1 MAFFVLLSFT
11 GKESKMK
18 NLITVAQ
25 YPKSE
30 IPERYIRIR
39 NLKELCLI
47 CQHWTSRRDL
57 RKDKRYIVEL
67 EHGKCRLQHELC
79 SCKSFQKIPELR
91 GKNMT
96 INEKLY
102 ARMYTKTFLR
112 KAHTRYY
119 QRPNEELS
127 RAVRGYLKFQF
138 SLSGEIPIE

>member
-1 MAFFVLLSFT
+1 
-11 GKESKMK
+11 MK

-39 NLKELCLI
+39 DLKELCLI

-67 EHGKCRLQHELC
+67 EHGQCSLQKECR
-79 SCKSFQKIPELR
+79 SCNSFHKIPELR

-112 KAHTRYY
+112 KVHTCYY
-119 QRPNEELS
+119 QLPNEELS
-127 RAVRGYLKFQF
+127 QAISDYLKFQF

>member
-30 IPERYIRIR
+30 IPERYIYIKD
-39 NLKELCLI
+39 LKKACII
-47 CQHWTSRRDL
+47 CQHRTSRRDL

-67 EHGKCRLQHELC
+67 EQGNCRLQHELC
-79 SCKSFQKIPELR
+79 SCKSFRKIPELR

-112 KAHTRYY
+112 KVHARYY
-119 QRPNEELS
+119 QLPNEELS
-127 RAVRGYLKFQF
+127 RAVSDYLKFQF

>member
-1 MAFFVLLSFT
+1 
-11 GKESKMK
+11 MK
-18 NLITVAQ
+18 NLITVAE
-25 YPKSE
+25 YPPSQ

-39 NLKELCLI
+39 DLKKACII
-47 CQHWTSRRDL
+47 CQHWTSRRGL

-91 GKNMT
+91 SKNMT

-112 KAHTRYY
+112 KVHARYY
-119 QRPNEELS
+119 QLPNEKLS
-127 RAVRGYLKFQF
+127 QAINVFNSSSKHNHR
-138 SLSGEIPIE
+138 

>member
-1 MAFFVLLSFT
+1 MT
-11 GKESKMK
+11 
-18 NLITVAQ
+18 Q
-25 YPKSE
+25 YPKSK
-30 IPERYIRIR
+30 ITERYIRIR
-39 NLKELCLI
+39 DLKELCLI

-112 KAHTRYY
+112 KVHARYY
-119 QRPNEELS
+119 QLPNEELS
-127 RAVRGYLKFQF
+127 RAISNF
-138 SLSGEIPIE
+138 SKANNSFLLFAYYKGTH

>member
-1 MAFFVLLSFT
+1 
-11 GKESKMK
+11 MK
-18 NLITVAQ
+18 NLITVAE
-25 YPKSE
+25 YPPSQ

-39 NLKELCLI
+39 DLKKACII

-67 EHGKCRLQHELC
+67 EHGKCSLQKEC
-79 SCKSFQKIPELR
+79 RSCNSFHKIPELR

-112 KAHTRYY
+112 KVHALYY
-119 QRPNEELS
+119 LLSDEELN
-127 RAVRGYLKFQF
+127 RAINDYFNHSPHFTSF
-138 SLSGEIPIE
+138 S

>member
-1 MAFFVLLSFT
+1 
-11 GKESKMK
+11 MK

-30 IPERYIRIR
+30 IPERYIPIR
-39 NLKELCLI
+39 DLKELCLI
-47 CQHWTSRRDL
+47 CQHWTSCRDL

-67 EHGKCRLQHELC
+67 EQGKCRLQHELC
-79 SCKSFQKIPELR
+79 TCKSFQKIPELR

-112 KAHTRYY
+112 KVHTRYY
-119 QRPNEELS
+119 QLSNEELS
-127 RAVRGYLKFQF
+127 RAISNF
-138 SLSGEIPIE
+138 SKANNSFLLFAYYKGTH

>member
-1 MAFFVLLSFT
+1 
-11 GKESKMK
+11 MK

-39 NLKELCLI
+39 DLKELCLI

-91 GKNMT
+91 AKNMT

-102 ARMYTKTFLR
+102 ARIYTKTFLR
-112 KAHTRYY
+112 KVHTNFARLCS
-119 QRPNEELS
+119 EELS
-127 RAVRGYLKFQF
+127 RAICVYWKRK
-138 SLSGEIPIE
+138 

>member
-1 MAFFVLLSFT
+1 
-11 GKESKMK
+11 MK

-39 NLKELCLI
+39 DLKELCLI

-57 RKDKRYIVEL
+57 RKDKHYIVEL
-67 EHGKCRLQHELC
+67 EHGNCRLQHELY

-102 ARMYTKTFLR
+102 ARMYTQTFLR
-112 KAHTRYY
+112 KVHARYY
-119 QRPNEELS
+119 QLPNEKLS
-127 RAVRGYLKFQF
+127 QAINVFNSSSKHNHR
-138 SLSGEIPIE
+138 

>member
-1 MAFFVLLSFT
+1 
-11 GKESKMK
+11 MK

-25 YPKSE
+25 YQKSE

-39 NLKELCLI
+39 DLKELCLI

-112 KAHTRYY
+112 KVHARYY
-119 QRPNEELS
+119 QLPNEELS
-127 RAVRGYLKFQF
+127 RAISNF
-138 SLSGEIPIE
+138 SKANNSFLLFAYYKGTH

>member
-1 MAFFVLLSFT
+1 
-11 GKESKMK
+11 MK

-30 IPERYIRIR
+30 IPERYIPIR
-39 NLKELCLI
+39 DLKELCLI
-47 CQHWTSRRDL
+47 CQHWTSCRDL

-67 EHGKCRLQHELC
+67 EQGKCRLQHELC
-79 SCKSFQKIPELR
+79 TCKSFQKIPELR

-112 KAHTRYY
+112 KVHTNFARLC
-119 QRPNEELS
+119 NEELS
-127 RAVRGYLKFQF
+127 RAISVHLKK
-138 SLSGEIPIE
+138 E

>member
-1 MAFFVLLSFT
+1 MNNPV
-11 GKESKMK
+11 
-18 NLITVAQ
+18 TVAQ

-39 NLKELCLI
+39 DLKRACII

-67 EHGKCRLQHELC
+67 EQGNCRLQHELC
-79 SCKSFQKIPELR
+79 SCKSFQKIPELC

-112 KAHTRYY
+112 KVHARYY
-119 QRPNEELS
+119 QLPNEKLS
-127 RAVRGYLKFQF
+127 QVINVFNSSSKHNHR
-138 SLSGEIPIE
+138 

>member
-1 MAFFVLLSFT
+1 
-11 GKESKMK
+11 MK
-18 NLITVAQ
+18 NLITIAK

-30 IPERYIRIR
+30 TIERYIRIR
-39 NLKELCLI
+39 DLKELCLI

-67 EHGKCRLQHELC
+67 EHGNCRLQHELC

-102 ARMYTKTFLR
+102 AKMYTKTFLR
-112 KAHTRYY
+112 KVHPHYY
-119 QRPNEELS
+119 QLPNEELS
-127 RAVRGYLKFQF
+127 RAINRYLKKSTVIGWKDFV
-138 SLSGEIPIE
+138 

>member
-1 MAFFVLLSFT
+1 
-11 GKESKMK
+11 MK
-18 NLITVAQ
+18 NLITVAE
-25 YPKSE
+25 YPQSQ

-39 NLKELCLI
+39 DLKRACII

-67 EHGKCRLQHELC
+67 EHGKCSLQKDC
-79 SCKSFQKIPELR
+79 RSCNSFHKIPELR

-112 KAHTRYY
+112 KVHTRYY
-119 QRPNEELS
+119 QLPCEELS
-127 RAVRGYLKFQF
+127 CAINDYFNHSPHFTSF
-138 SLSGEIPIE
+138 S

>member
-1 MAFFVLLSFT
+1 MNNPV
-11 GKESKMK
+11 
-18 NLITVAQ
+18 TVAQ

-30 IPERYIRIR
+30 IPERYICIR
-39 NLKELCLI
+39 DLKELCLI
-47 CQHWTSRRDL
+47 CQHWTSRREL

-67 EHGKCRLQHELC
+67 EQGKCRLQHELC

-112 KAHTRYY
+112 KVHTCYY
-119 QRPNEELS
+119 KLSSEELS
-127 RAVRGYLKFQF
+127 WAICVYLKRK
-138 SLSGEIPIE
+138 

>member
-1 MAFFVLLSFT
+1 
-11 GKESKMK
+11 MK

-39 NLKELCLI
+39 DLKELCLI

-67 EHGKCRLQHELC
+67 EQGKCCLQKELP
-79 SCKSFQKIPELR
+79 SCRSFQKIPELR
-91 GKNMT
+91 AKNMT

-112 KAHTRYY
+112 KVHTRYY
-119 QRPNEELS
+119 QLPNEELS
-127 RAVRGYLKFQF
+127 KVINDYLKKR
-138 SLSGEIPIE
+138 

>member
-1 MAFFVLLSFT
+1 
-11 GKESKMK
+11 MK

-39 NLKELCLI
+39 DLKELCLI

-67 EHGKCRLQHELC
+67 EHGNCSLQHELC

-112 KAHTRYY
+112 KVHANFTRLDH
-119 QRPNEELS
+119 EELS
-127 RAVRGYLKFQF
+127 RAINGYLKK
-138 SLSGEIPIE
+138 S